1 MKWDLSVFYSE
12 LDESVIK
19 NDLEQI
25 LSTTKKLVES
35 YENKIN
41 ESIEP
46 ESIRNLLMEIENIMN
61 ELSKPLQFSSLLFA
75 EDTTNPKHQQ
85 LYSLSNKYYSQILE
99 LLSPLNSDFAKLSN
113 EKLKE
118 LTRKIP
124 EYSNFFN
131 KILEEKNHILS
142 KDAEKVL
149 AATSISRRDAVAE
162 LYEKITS
169 SYIFEI
175 EIDGKIKQLTDSE
188 VRSLRRSENGDLR
201 KKAMKTLFE
210 KYEKDKVVING
221 LYNIVVNDFDTEA
234 RLRNY
239 NEPISMRNMEN
250 RVSDE
255 SVKKLIEVTVDNVE
269 IVHKYYKWKSK
280 IMNETL
286 TPADIYAPLSKNSRK
301 YTFEEAKEIVLNAY
315 FEFDEKVGEIV
326 RDFFEEKRIH
336 SEISKGKMGGAF
348 CSYYTPTIKPFV
360 LVNFMGH
367 MNDVMTLAH
376 ELGHGL
382 HGTLSSKQTYL
393 NYHTPLTMAELASVF
408 GEFLVFEKLKNQL
421 KGEEKRFFIASKL
434 EEIFATMFRQNM
446 FVRFE
451 IEAHNLISKQGIAT
465 WDELSDIY
473 EKELNLMFGDSVKI
487 TPEYKFEWA
496 TIPHIFHTPFYVYAY
511 NYANCLVISL
521 YEKYLEEGKNFVPK
535 YIELLESGGSDKPEK
550 LLENVG
556 ININDE
562 KFWQKAFDFLRKILN
577 EVIQ

>member
-1 MKWDLSVFYSE
+1 
-12 LDESVIK
+12 
-19 NDLEQI
+19 
-25 LSTTKKLVES
+25 
-35 YENKIN
+35 
-41 ESIEP
+41 
-46 ESIRNLLMEIENIMN
+46 
-61 ELSKPLQFSSLLFA
+61 
-75 EDTTNPKHQQ
+75 
-85 LYSLSNKYYSQILE
+85 
-99 LLSPLNSDFAKLSN
+99 
-113 EKLKE
+113 
-118 LTRKIP
+118 
-124 EYSNFFN
+124 
-131 KILEEKNHILS
+131 
-142 KDAEKVL
+142 
-149 AATSISRRDAVAE
+149 
-162 LYEKITS
+162 
-169 SYIFEI
+169 
-175 EIDGKIKQLTDSE
+175 
-188 VRSLRRSENGDLR
+188 
-201 KKAMKTLFE
+201 
-210 KYEKDKVVING
+210 
-221 LYNIVVNDFDTEA
+221 
-234 RLRNY
+234 
-239 NEPISMRNMEN
+239 MEN

-269 IVHKYYKWKSK
+269 IVHKYYKWKSE

-326 RDFFEEKRIH
+326 KDFFEEKRIH

-451 IEAHNLISKQGIAT
+451 IEAHNLISKQGMAT

-521 YEKYLEEGKNFVPK
+521 YEKYLGKPLSHVSHEVLHTTYKNRKRIKNGDIEILPLPIEEDEKTTVKVCLGTSCYSKGSYDILSNLIDVVNKEEWGQNVEIKGTFCVENCGKSP
-535 YIELLESGGSDKPEK
+535 
-550 LLENVG
+550 NVV
-556 ININDE
+556 INDTIISEATTE
-562 KFWQKAFDFLRKILN
+562 KIKEVLEKNVKSTKRK
-577 EVIQ
+577 